1 MGNARRKQERLG
13 EKLLQIRV
21 ALGLSQTEML
31 YRLGAE
37 DLISYNQISRYETGQ
52 REPPL
57 SILLLYARVANVWM
71 DVLVDDELDLPDKL
85 PSGKKHEG
93 VRRRSG
99 RGRPRGRS
107 GSRGRGSP
115 NSSRGRS
122 RRRRSRGACR

>member
-1 MGNARRKQERLG
+1 MGTKARLKQERLG

-57 SILLLYARVANVWM
+57 RILLQYARVANVST
-71 DVLVDDELDLPDKL
+71 DVLIDDELHLPAELDRKSTRL
-85 PSGKKHEG
+85 
-93 VRRRSG
+93 
-99 RGRPRGRS
+99 
-107 GSRGRGSP
+107 
-115 NSSRGRS
+115 NSSHANIS
-122 RRRRSRGACR
+122 YAVFCLK